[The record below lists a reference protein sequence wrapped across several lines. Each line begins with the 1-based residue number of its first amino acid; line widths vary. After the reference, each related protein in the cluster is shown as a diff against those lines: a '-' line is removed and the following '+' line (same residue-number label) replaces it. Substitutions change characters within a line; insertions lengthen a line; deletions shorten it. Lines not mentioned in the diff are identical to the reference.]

1 MLKHTIAQLPYIF
14 AALSFYYYVHR
25 CLMMTNIIIVPVLA
39 FTWIIGLF
47 AVGGQEKIY
56 AILFVLANVLRVKVL
71 YKMFQHALHHLNLS
85 NLMQRLI
92 IFLLYVVLHEKMF
105 KWIKGRRS
113 NSKMRVSILSS
124 LVYIYPVPARC
135 VKRHL
140 TTVIC
145 HHGHLMV

>member
-1 MLKHTIAQLPYIF
+1 
-14 AALSFYYYVHR
+14 
-25 CLMMTNIIIVPVLA
+25 MTNIIIVPVLA

-56 AILFVLANVLRVKVL
+56 AILFVLANLLQVKRKTIL

-92 IFLLYVVLHEKMF
+92 VILLYVVLHEKVF

-113 NSKMRVSILSS
+113 NPRMRVSILSS
-124 LVYIYPVPARC
+124 LVYIYSVPARC
-135 VKRHL
+135 VKRHFKDCNL
-140 TTVIC
+140 PSWSLV
-145 HHGHLMV
+145 